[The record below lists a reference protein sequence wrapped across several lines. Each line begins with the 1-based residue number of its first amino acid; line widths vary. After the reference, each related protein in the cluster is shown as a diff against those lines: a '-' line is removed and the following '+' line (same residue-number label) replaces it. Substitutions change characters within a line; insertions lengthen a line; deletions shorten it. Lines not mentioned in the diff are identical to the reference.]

1 MLTIKQF
8 FKQKMVLGGLLGIMA
23 AVIIASFAFMGS
35 TVNPVPKDLPI
46 ALVIQDTG
54 VNLPGQGIVNV
65 GDKIKEKILINKQTP
80 VKWTFLQTKKDVLQG
95 MKDKKYYAAIVFPP
109 EMSQQLVSLT
119 TPEGQ
124 QTEVQVLVNQ
134 GLNYN
139 VSMTSNQMIDKL
151 IGGINENTRN
161 TLLDQLSQR
170 NMTLT
175 TEQAKLLANPL
186 IVKTELIHPVQSHTG
201 NGNIPA
207 MLTQVLW
214 ITTLISSLILFMAV
228 QKFTNGRITGKLVLS
243 QILAGSVFMIVIASL
258 ILFIAHTILG
268 VNIPNQGEIFLLL
281 LFFGFM
287 FFLLQSAVLNWIG
300 RVGVPILMV
309 VFFFSMPVLSLAHEF
324 LPDVTKHWLYSW
336 TPFKYSV
343 EAFRSSFFFGGYR
356 VGSYVQTMG
365 LLGLVSLIIMV
376 LAVFKR
382 KDKQKGSLS
391 TESV

>member
-1 MLTIKQF
+1 
-8 FKQKMVLGGLLGIMA
+8 LLGIMA

>member
-1 MLTIKQF
+1 MLTVKQF
-8 FKQKMVLGGLLGIMA
+8 FKQKMILGGVLGIMA

-35 TVNPVPKDLPI
+35 TVNPIPKDLPI
-46 ALVIQDTG
+46 AMVIQDTG
-54 VNLPGQGIVNV
+54 VNLPGQGSVNL
-65 GDKIKEKILINKQTP
+65 GDKIKEQILQNKQSP
-80 VKWTFLQTKKDVLQG
+80 VKWTFLQTQEDVLQG

-109 EMSQQLVSLT
+109 EISQQLVSLT
-119 TPEGQ
+119 TPKGQ
-124 QTEVQVLVNQ
+124 QAEVQVLVNQ
-134 GLNYN
+134 GMNYN
-139 VSMTSNQMIDKL
+139 AAMVSSQMIDRF
-151 IGGINENTRN
+151 IGGINENIRN

-175 TEQAKLLANPL
+175 TEQAKLLANPF
-186 IVKTELIHPVQSHTG
+186 IAKTELIHPVQARTG
-201 NGNIPA
+201 NGNIPI
-207 MLTQVLW
+207 MLTQILW
-214 ITTLISSLILFMAV
+214 ITTLISSLVLFIAV
-228 QKFTNGRITGKLVLS
+228 QKFTNGRVTGKSVLS
-243 QILAGSVFMIVIASL
+243 QILAGSVFVTVIASL
-258 ILFIAHTILG
+258 TLFIAHTILD

-309 VFFFSMPVLSLAHEF
+309 VFFFSMPTLSLAHEF

-343 EAFRSSFFFGGYR
+343 EAFRNSFFFGGYGI
-356 VGSYVQTMG
+356 GSYVQTMG
-365 LLGLVSLIIMV
+365 FLGLVSLIIMV
-376 LAVFKR
+376 LAVFKG

>member
-8 FKQKMVLGGLLGIMA
+8 FKQKMVIGGLLGIMV
-23 AVIIASFAFMGS
+23 AVTIASFAFMGS

-46 ALVIQDTG
+46 AIVIQDTG
-54 VNLPGQGIVNV
+54 VNLPGQGSVNL
-65 GDKIKEKILINKQTP
+65 GDEIKKQILQNKQRQ
-80 VKWTFLQTKKDVLQG
+80 VKWTFLQTQEDVLQG
-95 MKDKKYYAAIVFPP
+95 MKDKKYYAAIMFPP
-109 EMSQQLVSLT
+109 EMSQQLISLT
-119 TPEGQ
+119 TPKGEQ
-124 QTEVQVLVNQ
+124 PEMQVLVNQ
-134 GLNYN
+134 GMNYTAAT
-139 VSMTSNQMIDKL
+139 VSSQMIDKF
-151 IGGINENTRN
+151 IGGINENIRN
-161 TLLDQLSQR
+161 TLFNQISQS
-170 NMTLT
+170 NMTVT
-175 TEQAKLLANPL
+175 TEQAKLLASPFL
-186 IVKTELIHPVQSHTG
+186 IKTELIHPVQTHTG
-201 NGNIPA
+201 NGNIPI
-207 MLTQVLW
+207 MLTQILW
-214 ITTLISSLILFMAV
+214 ITTLISSLVLFIAV
-228 QKFTNGRITGKLVLS
+228 QKFTNGRVTGKSVLS
-243 QILAGSVFMIVIASL
+243 QVLAGSVFMTVIASL
-258 ILFIAHTILG
+258 TLFIAHTILD
-268 VNIPNQGEIFLLL
+268 VFIPNEGEIFLLL

-376 LAVFKR
+376 LSVFKG
-382 KDKQKGSLS
+382 KDKQKGPLS

>member
-65 GDKIKEKILINKQTP
+65 GDKIKEKILINRQTP

>member
-1 MLTIKQF
+1 MLTVKQF

-35 TVNPVPKDLPI
+35 TVNPVPKDLPV

-54 VNLPGQGIVNV
+54 VNLPGQGSVNI
-65 GDKIKEKILINKQTP
+65 GDKIKEQILQNKQST

-109 EMSQQLVSLT
+109 EISQQLVSLT
-119 TPEGQ
+119 TPKGQ

-151 IGGINENTRN
+151 IGGINENIRN
-161 TLLDQLSQR
+161 TLLNQLSQK
-170 NMTLT
+170 NMTIT
-175 TEQAKLLANPL
+175 TEQAKLLASPL
-186 IVKTELIHPVQSHTG
+186 LVKTELIHPVQSHTG

-207 MLTQVLW
+207 MMTQVLW
-214 ITTLISSLILFMAV
+214 FTILISSLILFMAV
-228 QKFTNGRITGKLVLS
+228 QKFTNGRMTGKLVLS
-243 QILAGSVFMIVIASL
+243 QILAGSVFVIVIASL

-268 VNIPNQGEIFLLL
+268 VNIPNQGEIFLLF

-300 RVGVPILMV
+300 RLGVPILML
-309 VFFFSMPVLSLAHEF
+309 VFFFSMPILSLAHEF
-324 LPDVTKHWLYSW
+324 LPDMTKYWLYSW
-336 TPFKYSV
+336 TPLKYSV
-343 EAFRSSFFFGGYR
+343 EALRSSFFFEGYGI
-356 VGSYVQTMG
+356 GSNVQTMG
-365 LLGLVSLIIMV
+365 LIGLVSLIIMT
-376 LAVFKR
+376 LSVFK

-391 TESV
+391 TASV

>member
-1 MLTIKQF
+1 MLTVKQF

-35 TVNPVPKDLPI
+35 TVNPVPKDLPV

-54 VNLPGQGIVNV
+54 VNLQGQGSVNI
-65 GDKIKEKILINKQTP
+65 GDKIKEQILQNKQST

-109 EMSQQLVSLT
+109 EISQQLVSLT
-119 TPEGQ
+119 TPKGK

-134 GLNYN
+134 GMNYN
-139 VSMTSNQMIDKL
+139 AAMVSSQMIDKF
-151 IGGINENTRN
+151 IGGINENIRN
-161 TLLDQLSQR
+161 TLLDQLSQK

-175 TEQAKLLANPL
+175 TEQAKLLASPF
-186 IVKTELIHPVQSHTG
+186 IVKTELIHPVQAHTG
-201 NGNIPA
+201 NGNIPI
-207 MLTQVLW
+207 MLTQILW
-214 ITTLISSLILFMAV
+214 ITTLISSLVLFIAV
-228 QKFTNGRITGKLVLS
+228 QKFTNGRVTGKSVLS
-243 QILAGSVFMIVIASL
+243 QILAGSVFVTVIASL
-258 ILFIAHTILG
+258 ILFIAHTILE
-268 VNIPNQGEIFLLL
+268 VNIPNQGEIFLLF

-309 VFFFSMPVLSLAHEF
+309 FFFFSMPILSLAHEF

-356 VGSYVQTMG
+356 IGSYVQVMG

-376 LAVFKR
+376 LSVFK
-382 KDKQKGSLS
+382 KDKQKGSIS
-391 TESV
+391 TVSV

>member
-1 MLTIKQF
+1 MLTVKQF

-54 VNLPGQGIVNV
+54 VNLPGQGSVNV
-65 GDKIKEKILINKQTP
+65 GDKIKEKILQNKQIP
-80 VKWTFLQTKKDVLQG
+80 VKWTFLQTQKDVLQG

-109 EMSQQLVSLT
+109 EISQQLVSLT
-119 TPEGQ
+119 TPKGQ

-139 VSMTSNQMIDKL
+139 VSMNSNQMIDKL
-151 IGGINENTRN
+151 IGGINENIRN

-170 NMTLT
+170 NMTIT
-175 TEQAKLLANPL
+175 TEQAKLLASPL
-186 IVKTELIHPVQSHTG
+186 LVKTELIHPVQSHTG

-207 MLTQVLW
+207 MMTQVLW
-214 ITTLISSLILFMAV
+214 FTILISSLILFMAV
-228 QKFTNGRITGKLVLS
+228 QKFTNGRITGKLVIS
-243 QILAGSVFMIVIASL
+243 QILAGSVFVIVIASL

-300 RVGVPILMV
+300 RLGVPILML
-309 VFFFSMPVLSLAHEF
+309 VFFFSMPILSLAHEF
-324 LPDVTKHWLYSW
+324 LPDMTKHWLYSW
-336 TPFKYSV
+336 TPLKYSV
-343 EAFRSSFFFGGYR
+343 EALRSSFFLKDMEWDHMFR
-356 VGSYVQTMG
+356 RWGS
-365 LLGLVSLIIMV
+365 LGLYL
-376 LAVFKR
+376 L
-382 KDKQKGSLS
+382 
-391 TESV
+391 

>member
-1 MLTIKQF
+1 MLTVKQF
-8 FKQKMVLGGLLGIMA
+8 FKQRMVLRGLLGIMA

-54 VNLPGQGIVNV
+54 MDLPEQGSLNL
-65 GDKIKEKILINKQTP
+65 GDKIKEQVLKNKQGTI
-80 VKWTFLQTKKDVLQG
+80 KWTFLQSKKDALQG
-95 MKDKKYYAAIVFPP
+95 MREKKYYAAIVFPP

-151 IGGINENTRN
+151 IREINENIRN
-161 TLLDQLSQR
+161 ILLDQLSTP
-170 NMTLT
+170 NTTLT
-175 TEQAKLLANPL
+175 TEQAKLLASPL

-201 NGNIPA
+201 NGNIPT

-228 QKFTNGRITGKLVLS
+228 QKFTHGRITGKLVLS
-243 QILAGSVFMIVIASL
+243 QILAGSVFMIVIVSL

-268 VNIPNQGEIFLLL
+268 VNIPNQGEILLLL

-300 RVGVPILMV
+300 RLGVPILMI
-309 VFFFSMPVLSLAHEF
+309 VFFFSMPILSLAHEL
-324 LPDVTKHWLYSW
+324 LPDMTKHWLYSW
-336 TPFKYSV
+336 NPFKYSV
-343 EAFRSSFFFGGYR
+343 EALRSSFFFEGYGI
-356 VGSYVQTMG
+356 GSNVQTMG
-365 LLGLVSLIIMV
+365 LIGLVSLIIMT
-376 LAVFKR
+376 LSVFK

-391 TESV
+391 TKSL

>member
-1 MLTIKQF
+1 
-8 FKQKMVLGGLLGIMA
+8 MA

>member
-1 MLTIKQF
+1 MLTVKQF

-54 VNLPGQGIVNV
+54 VNLPGQGSVNV
-65 GDKIKEKILINKQTP
+65 GDKIKEQILQNKQIP
-80 VKWTFLQTKKDVLQG
+80 VKWTFLQTQKDVLQG

-109 EMSQQLVSLT
+109 EISQQLVSLT
-119 TPEGQ
+119 TPKGQ

-151 IGGINENTRN
+151 IGGINENIRN

-170 NMTLT
+170 NMTIT
-175 TEQAKLLANPL
+175 TEQAKLLASPL

-207 MLTQVLW
+207 MMTQVLW
-214 ITTLISSLILFMAV
+214 FTILISSLILFMAV

-243 QILAGSVFMIVIASL
+243 QILAGSVFVIVIASL

-300 RVGVPILMV
+300 RLGVPILML
-309 VFFFSMPVLSLAHEF
+309 VFFFSMPILSLAHEF
-324 LPDVTKHWLYSW
+324 LPDMTKHWLYSW
-336 TPFKYSV
+336 TPLKYSV
-343 EAFRSSFFFGGYR
+343 EALRSSFFFKGYGM
-356 VGSYVQTMG
+356 GSYFQTMG
-365 LLGLVSLIIMV
+365 LVGLVSLIIMV
-376 LAVFKR
+376 LSVFK
-382 KDKQKGSLS
+382 KDKQKGSIS
-391 TESV
+391 TASV

>member
-207 MLTQVLW
+207 MLTQILW